1 VPEYLGKT
9 VVAYGYLVTARK
21 THTARGETMFFGNFI
36 DRKGYFL
43 DTVHFPPVAK
53 AFPFTGRGI
62 YRVVGKVTEEF
73 GCFQIE
79 ATEMHRM
86 PYVEDPRYAEE
97 PTKKQ
102 KLPASSLTEPEI
114 ATVNDNNN
122 VKYFKSKKK

>member
-1 VPEYLGKT
+1 
-9 VVAYGYLVTARK
+9 
-21 THTARGETMFFGNFI
+21 MFFGNFI

-53 AFPFTGRGI
+53 AYPFTGRGI

-79 ATEMHRM
+79 AAEMHRVA
-86 PYVEDPRYAEE
+86 YVEDPRYAEE
-97 PTKKQ
+97 PVQKRAKQ
-102 KLPASSLTEPEI
+102 LQPLDEPAI

-122 VKYFKSKKK
+122 VKYFRKKK